1 MTRQSINT
9 NGTCLQGQIAA
20 NYDDLVRA
28 FGAPLAGDDYK
39 TDVEWAVQVNGTV
52 ATVYNWKNG
61 PAYCGPDATPVEQI
75 TRWNVG
81 GRSHAAVEL
90 VERLLGK
97 IA

>member
-1 MTRQSINT
+1 MTTIDTQ
-9 NGTCLQGQIAA
+9 GTYLQGYLTA

-39 TDVEWAVQVNGTV
+39 TDAEWAVQVNGTV

-61 PAYCGPDATPVEQI
+61 PAYCGADGTPVEQI
-75 TRWNVG
+75 TRWNIG

-90 VERLLGK
+90 VERRLGRL
-97 IA
+97 A